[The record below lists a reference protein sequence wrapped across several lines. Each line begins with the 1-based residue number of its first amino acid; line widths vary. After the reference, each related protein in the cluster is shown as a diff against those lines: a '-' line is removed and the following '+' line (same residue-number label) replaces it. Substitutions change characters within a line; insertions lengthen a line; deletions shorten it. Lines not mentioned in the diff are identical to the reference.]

1 MRLAWIDAPTAL
13 RARLA
18 APQQLPPDVP
28 DAAMSPYMESFLA
41 HLRLLVGVPF
51 EYLVPDARL
60 LPDESIRF
68 FYLDRS
74 WTDRLV
80 DGAIAV
86 GKIGSREQA
95 HHAGHAPAI
104 NQRLDGSERSVRL
117 AQRGLGQI
125 GPQGDS
131 AGIITGL
138 LLRSAAVVGWP
149 HMDVRAFSEVVH
161 PPPGNATAAQLD
173 QWLKDVLKKQLK
185 PLRIELLAP
194 AVLLALFDG
203 VPQMVWCEEP
213 HHGVQF
219 GVDEGFRGFSIAR
232 HTTIGLVEQH
242 QQPITV
248 PVRQVNRRV
257 IAAAGLRRRLFHNRD
272 ADMPV
277 QRGSADFAIE
287 VLQLPWRQRFQN
299 ERGHSFGEFNAAFT
313 VARIAIDPTVQQAI
327 LEVTR

>member
-1 MRLAWIDAPTAL
+1 MRVAWIDGPTAL

-28 DAAMSPYMESFLA
+28 DASMPPYMESFLA

-60 LPDESIRF
+60 LPDGSIRF

-95 HHAGHAPAI
+95 HHAEQAPAV
-104 NQRLDGSERSVRL
+104 NQRLDGSERSVRN
-117 AQRGLGQI
+117 AQRGIGSI

-149 HMDVRAFSEVVH
+149 HMDVRAFSEVIH
-161 PPPGNATAAQLD
+161 PPPANSTAAQLE
-173 QWLKDVLKKQLK
+173 QWLSDALQKQLK

-203 VPQMVWCEEP
+203 VPQMVWLEEP
-213 HHGVQF
+213 HHNVQF
-219 GVDEGFRGFSIAR
+219 GLDESFFGFSIPR
-232 HTTIGLVEQH
+232 HTTIGMVEPG
-242 QQPITV
+242 QPIRV
-248 PVRQVNRRV
+248 PVRRANTRV
-257 IAAAGLRRRLFHNRD
+257 ISAAGLRRNLFNSRD
-272 ADMPV
+272 ANMPA
-277 QRGSADFAIE
+277 QNGSADFAIE

-299 ERGHSFGEFNAAFT
+299 QRGQSFGEFNAAFT
-313 VARIAIDPTVQQAI
+313 VARFAIDPAVQQAI
-327 LEVTR
+327 QEVVQ